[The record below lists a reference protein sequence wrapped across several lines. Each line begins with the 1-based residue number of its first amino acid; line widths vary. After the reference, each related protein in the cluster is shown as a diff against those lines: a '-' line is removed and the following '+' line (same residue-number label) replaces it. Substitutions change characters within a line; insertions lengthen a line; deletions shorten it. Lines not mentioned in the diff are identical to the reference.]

1 MDPRK
6 TRGLMR
12 IVSLVLAMLLGASI
26 AHAGDPA
33 SPTEIF
39 SHDGVLSATLVAA
52 EGKVRVGG
60 LELDGATYNGV
71 YVGPVLHVHPG
82 DVMRLMLVNHL
93 SQPTNLHFHGIQTS
107 PLGNGDNAHLVIQ
120 PNRTFNYEV
129 KIPLTQPP
137 GLYWYH
143 AHIHGIAEHQ
153 IMSGLSGTLV
163 VEPPAPISVTQR
175 LFVLKDMVF
184 DDDIGNAEIDDT
196 MHGIVQSVNGQLT
209 TNEAMRPGE
218 TQLWRFTNQSA
229 NRALHIALS
238 GHRFRIVAEDGQ
250 ATVNERSTSVLDI
263 SPSARV
269 DVLVDAG
276 EVGRYAL
283 VAKGLMTG
291 TGSEQT
297 PDREIG
303 LLEVAGDELPPTVAA
318 ASTPAPPDL
327 RTARIDATREVVFSQ
342 TSITKAAPQ
351 RFFVNG
357 KLFDEGRIDVRVPL
371 GNIEEWTVR
380 NDSDDMHVFHI
391 HQTSF
396 QVVEINGKPV
406 PFTGYVDTVPVP
418 ERGQVKLRMPFT
430 DRLIL
435 GRFVFHCHVLRHED
449 AGMMAN
455 IEVYDPV
462 RLSLSARLGLLY
474 RHVVW
479 WWNGVPW
486 LLCGLQ
492 DT

>member
-12 IVSLVLAMLLGASI
+12 IVPLVLAILLGAS
-26 AHAGDPA
+26 AARAADPA
-33 SPTEIF
+33 SPVEIF
-39 SHDGVLSATLVAA
+39 SHDGVLSATLLAA
-52 EGKVRVGG
+52 EGKVQIGH

-71 YVGPVLHVHPG
+71 YAGPVLHVHPG
-82 DVMRLMLVNHL
+82 DLMRLMLVNHL

-107 PLGNGDNAHLVIQ
+107 PLGNGDNAHLVVQ
-120 PNRTFNYEV
+120 PSRTFKYEV

-143 AHIHGIAEHQ
+143 AHLHGIAEHQ
-153 IMSGLSGTLV
+153 IMSGLSGTIV
-163 VEPPAPISVTQR
+163 VEPPDPISVNQR

-184 DDDIGNAEIDDT
+184 DDDTGNAEVDDT

-229 NRALHIALS
+229 NRALHITLN

-250 ATVNERSTSVLDI
+250 ATVYERSASVLDI

-283 VAKGLMTG
+283 VAKGIMTG
-291 TGSEQT
+291 KGPEQT

-303 LLEVAGDELPPTVAA
+303 LLDVAGDELPSIVSAAPTV
-318 ASTPAPPDL
+318 APPDL
-327 RTARIDATREVVFSQ
+327 RAVWIDATREVVFSQ
-342 TSITKAAPQ
+342 TKMTKTEPQ

-357 KLFDEGRIDVRVPL
+357 KLFDEDRMDIRVPS
-371 GNIEEWTVR
+371 GNTEEWTIR

-391 HQTSF
+391 HQIGF

-406 PFTGYVDTVPVP
+406 PFTGYVHTALIP

-430 DRLIL
+430 DRMIL

-462 RLSLSARLGLLY
+462 RPSLSARLSLLY

-486 LLCGLQ
+486 SLCGLQ

>member
-12 IVSLVLAMLLGASI
+12 IVSLVLAMLLGVSTAR
-26 AHAGDPA
+26 ADTPAG
-33 SPTEIF
+33 PTEIF

-52 EGKVRVGG
+52 EEKVHVGG
-60 LELDGATYNGV
+60 FELDGATYNGV
-71 YVGPVLHVHPG
+71 YAGPVLHVHPG

-120 PNRTFNYEV
+120 PNSSFNYEV

-143 AHIHGIAEHQ
+143 AHIHGIAERQ

-163 VEPPAPISVTQR
+163 VESPAPISVTQR

-238 GHRFRIVAEDGQ
+238 GHHFRIVAEDGQ
-250 ATVNERSTSVLDI
+250 ATVNERSTSILDI

-303 LLEVAGDELPPTVAA
+303 LLGVTGDELPPTIAA

-357 KLFDEGRIDVRVPL
+357 KLFDQGRIDVRVPL
-371 GNIEEWTVR
+371 GNIEEWTIR
-380 NDSDDMHVFHI
+380 NDSDDMHIFHI
-391 HQTSF
+391 HQISF

-430 DRLIL
+430 DPLIL
-435 GRFVFHCHVLRHED
+435 GQFVFHCHVLRHED

-462 RLSLSARLGLLY
+462 RPSLSARLGLLY

-486 LLCGLQ
+486 SLCGLQ

>member
-12 IVSLVLAMLLGASI
+12 IVPLVLAILLGAS
-26 AHAGDPA
+26 AARAADPA
-33 SPTEIF
+33 SPVEIF
-39 SHDGVLSATLVAA
+39 SHDGVLSATLLAA
-52 EGKVRVGG
+52 EGKVQIGH

-71 YVGPVLHVHPG
+71 YAGPVLHVHPG
-82 DVMRLMLVNHL
+82 DLMRLMLVNHL

-107 PLGNGDNAHLVIQ
+107 PLGNGDNAHLVVQ
-120 PNRTFNYEV
+120 PSRTFKYEV

-143 AHIHGIAEHQ
+143 AHLHGIAEHQ
-153 IMSGLSGTLV
+153 IMSGLSGTIV
-163 VEPPAPISVTQR
+163 VEPPDPISVNQR

-184 DDDIGNAEIDDT
+184 DDDTGNAEVDDT

-229 NRALHIALS
+229 NRALHITLN

-250 ATVNERSTSVLDI
+250 ATVYERSASVLDI

-283 VAKGLMTG
+283 VAKGIMTG
-291 TGSEQT
+291 KGPEQT

-303 LLEVAGDELPPTVAA
+303 LLDVAGDELPSIVSAAPTV
-318 ASTPAPPDL
+318 APPDL
-327 RTARIDATREVVFSQ
+327 RAVWIDATREVVFSQ
-342 TSITKAAPQ
+342 TKITKTEPQ

-357 KLFDEGRIDVRVPL
+357 KLFDEDRMDIRVPS
-371 GNIEEWTVR
+371 GNTEEWTIR

-391 HQTSF
+391 HQIGF

-406 PFTGYVDTVPVP
+406 PFTGYVDTALIP

-430 DRLIL
+430 DRMIL

-462 RLSLSARLGLLY
+462 RPSLSARLGLLY

-486 LLCGLQ
+486 SLCGLQ